1 MKGIQSQ
8 THIIRR
14 QTLKV
19 GHCKRISKAQVQ
31 PWTDMTIL
39 NNPGQK
45 RKRNGRQEY
54 SLQEL
59 QCTSEYNLQEYSVQV
74 NTVCKEKK
82 RVRR

>member
-1 MKGIQSQ
+1 
-8 THIIRR
+8 
-14 QTLKV
+14 
-19 GHCKRISKAQVQ
+19 
-31 PWTDMTIL
+31 MTIL

-74 NTVCKEKK
+74 NTVCKEK
-82 RVRR
+82 